1 MHRCIKCGHE
11 VEGNIEAIIT
21 NGCPECGSK
30 FFTYTSKKPRVKKSE
45 EDEKDDPVNEDS
57 VEGVMVKE
65 QGVYEVNLSS
75 LLENESVIVS
85 DKEGRYLID
94 INSLLKKKLEK

>member
-11 VEGNIEAIIT
+11 VGGDIETIIT

-30 FFTYTSKKPRVKKSE
+30 FFTYTSKKLRVKKSE

-75 LLENESVIVS
+75 LLDNESVIVS